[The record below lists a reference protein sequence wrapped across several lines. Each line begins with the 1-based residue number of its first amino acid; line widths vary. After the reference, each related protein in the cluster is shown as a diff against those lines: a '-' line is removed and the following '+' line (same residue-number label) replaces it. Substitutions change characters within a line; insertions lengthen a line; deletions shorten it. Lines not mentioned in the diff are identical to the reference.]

1 MLHRH
6 DHGLKN
12 AVNFGGFVHKLAKA
26 MLPATVV
33 ALLILGT
40 GTAAMAG
47 ECFYCPPITSVP
59 EIDPAMAASA
69 MALIGGAVLIIRG
82 RRKK

>member
-1 MLHRH
+1 M
-6 DHGLKN
+6 
-12 AVNFGGFVHKLAKA
+12 HKLAKA
-26 MLPATVV
+26 MLPAVV
-33 ALLILGT
+33 VTLLILGT
-40 GTAAMAG
+40 GTAAIAG

-69 MALIGGAVLIIRG
+69 MTLIGGAVLIIRG

>member
-1 MLHRH
+1 MLHRQ

-26 MLPATVV
+26 MLSATAV

-40 GTAAMAG
+40 GTVAMAG
-47 ECFYCPPITSVP
+47 ECFIPPVTAVP
-59 EIDPAMAASA
+59 EIDPAMA
-69 MALIGGAVLIIRG
+69 VC
-82 RRKK
+82 K